1 MGERGVREARR
12 TRPRR
17 ALDAALAR
25 LLSLPRG
32 RADYRLSRGVR
43 VPMRDGVELLTDVFE
58 PVGEGRGTVLIRT
71 PYGRTGPI
79 ADLTARVYAAHGFL
93 VVNQSCRGTS
103 GSGGRFEPFA
113 NERADGADA
122 VAWLRT
128 QPWYTGRFAVVGPSY
143 LGFTA
148 WAIMADPP
156 PELATAVIAITAHD
170 NHWVVHGSGAFSLE
184 QMLTLLDGFGHY
196 DNGMLGS
203 TLHAATS
210 ARVLRRALDEL
221 PLIRAQETVF
231 AGTSMPHAAW
241 LTAPDPDDPVWA
253 TTRFGAALDRVEI
266 PVLLQAGWQDRF
278 AEQQFDA
285 YARLSERGAPVALT
299 VGDWTHVQTAAKG
312 WGRLTLET
320 LDWLDRHLGEGRST
334 TTDDRPV
341 RVQLM
346 GTPEWRSFP
355 SWPPPTVGRVLH
367 LGADGGLS
375 AGSPPGGGVTRFTYD
390 PADPTPA
397 VGGRVVTPAM
407 AGRCDNRVLEARADV
422 RTFTSEPLTEP
433 LEVYGRPVVHLEH
446 GTDNPYADLFVRLCV
461 VTPDGRSTNLSDGFV
476 RLTQLA
482 ANGVVSIELET
493 LAYRFEAGTRLRL
506 QLSGGAH
513 PRFARN
519 LGTDEDPATGTTM
532 LPSRRTIGHGP
543 DASRLVLPC
552 GR

>member
-231 AGTSMPHAAW
+231 AGTSLPYAAW

>member
-1 MGERGVREARR
+1 M
-12 TRPRR
+12 
-17 ALDAALAR
+17 
-25 LLSLPRG
+25 
-32 RADYRLSRGVR
+32 
-43 VPMRDGVELLTDVFE
+43 
-58 PVGEGRGTVLIRT
+58 LIRT

-103 GSGGRFEPFA
+103 GSGGRFEPFT
-113 NERADGADA
+113 NELHDGADT

-128 QPWYTGRFAVVGPSY
+128 QPWFTGAFALVGASY

-148 WAIMADPP
+148 WAIMVDPP
-156 PELATAVIAITAHD
+156 PELAAAVIAITAHD
-170 NHWVVHGSGAFSLE
+170 NHWVVHGAGAFSLE
-184 QMLTLLDGFGHY
+184 QVLTLLDGFGHY
-196 DNGMLGS
+196 DRGMLGS

-210 ARVLRRALDEL
+210 ARAVRRALDEL
-221 PLIRAQETVF
+221 PLIRAQQTIF
-231 AGTSMPHAAW
+231 AGTGVPYAEW